1 MNHQFEP
8 TQVSTK
14 YAAPVTGMSQVPDPR
29 VEDYLDHVCAPMIGH
44 FSYEERMAR
53 RTALREA
60 MEPVIA
66 AHVELGASRDEAV
79 RMTLAQ
85 LRAESE
91 TVVIPKASPRV
102 HQVGAPI
109 AFQSFATAWVVAML
123 SLFLMQDSFR
133 PGEIVLI
140 STTLLWAPLIAGV
153 STELRGSKAPWRG
166 MFKSMAMLAIPN
178 LLLTSLWAG
187 GRIGEPGIGL
197 RITLM
202 MAAGWSVAGTAGIGI
217 GKLYR
222 AFKDPETRHKIRR
235 KLAALASD

>member
-1 MNHQFEP
+1 
-8 TQVSTK
+8 
-14 YAAPVTGMSQVPDPR
+14 
-29 VEDYLDHVCAPMIGH
+29 
-44 FSYEERMAR
+44 
-53 RTALREA
+53 

-91 TVVIPKASPRV
+91 TVVVPKVAASVR
-102 HQVGAPI
+102 QESSPI
-109 AFQSFATAWVVAML
+109 AFKSFATAWVAAMV
-123 SLFLMQDSFR
+123 SLFLMQDRGFQ
-133 PGEIVLI
+133 PGELIFI
-140 STTLLWAPLIAGV
+140 STTLIWAPLVAGA

-166 MFKSMAMLAIPN
+166 MFKSMAILAIPN
-178 LLLTSLWAG
+178 FLLASIWSAAH
-187 GRIGEPGIGL
+187 IGDPGIGL

-202 MAAGWSVAGTAGIGI
+202 MAVAWSMSGTAGIGI

-222 AFKDPETRHKIRR
+222 IFKNPETRLKIRR